1 MRTSATSHD
10 TLVFKPPTFSG
21 ARAGAYRL
29 GVMGRHDDL
38 SALLALRKRAF
49 LRAGR
54 LSAQGSSAEDA
65 WDAATQTLHVIAT
78 QDDALRGAVRVTF
91 KNWTDP
97 VTVLPCAAHF
107 PAIRSA
113 GLRKLSIAEMSHLV
127 THPELSETAGAVIHA
142 VLLRAALLAAY
153 AARIAMLVTATTA
166 ERAAFYAQ
174 VLRFHPIGTPAPYPP
189 GNVPFTLTGG
199 SMVGAAG
206 RGIARHSFFGIS
218 EEEVSS
224 MRFQL
229 ACRFGA
235 TAAT

>member
-1 MRTSATSHD
+1 M
-10 TLVFKPPTFSG
+10 LVFKPPAFSG
-21 ARAGAYRL
+21 ARACSYSL
-29 GVMGRHDDL
+29 GVLGRHDDL
-38 SALLALRKRAF
+38 SALLTLRKRAF

-54 LSAQGSSAEDA
+54 LSAQASTAEDA
-65 WDAATQTLHVIAT
+65 WDVAAQTLHVIAT
-78 QDDALRGAVRVTF
+78 QHEALRGAVRVTF

-127 THPELSETAGAVIHA
+127 TQPELSEAAGAVIHA
-142 VLLRAALLAAY
+142 ALLRSALLAAH
-153 AARIAMLVTATTA
+153 AARIAMIVTATTA
-166 ERAAFYAQ
+166 DRAAFYAQ

-189 GNVPFTLTGG
+189 GDVPFTLTDG

-229 ACRFGA
+229 ASRFGA
-235 TAAT
+235 TPAT